1 MVKVTAR
8 GRYFWCSREVAAR
21 KRCRSRRLDSIT
33 QISVNFDAPRTINF
47 GIIHY
52 WLCQSTMGLILM
64 VRLSFMRQNLCSLLS
79 IMFLRIKSLLNTYSK
94 NGFKWGKV
102 IFSHQER
109 SLFYFSSG
117 FLNVSMAGMQLLTKY
132 GHVLIHKPDI
142 HVLYEASQ
150 D

>member
-1 MVKVTAR
+1 
-8 GRYFWCSREVAAR
+8 
-21 KRCRSRRLDSIT
+21 
-33 QISVNFDAPRTINF
+33 
-47 GIIHY
+47 
-52 WLCQSTMGLILM
+52 MGLILM
-64 VRLSFMRQNLCSLLS
+64 VRLLFMRQNLCSLLS

-94 NGFKWGKV
+94 HGFKWGEV

-117 FLNVSMAGMQLLTKY
+117 FLNVSMAGMQLLTRY